1 MSRKTGTLLRG
12 MELVVI
18 IVLEI
23 VFNVFKEDFMFDVKQ
38 SVENI

>member
-1 MSRKTGTLLRG
+1 
-12 MELVVI
+12 VVI

-38 SVENI
+38 SVENIWFVVMCK